1 MSLKPAPLPTTL
13 PCIKPWVLDLL
24 ASLLY
29 QGHQE
34 LGILRKIT
42 LVHVFKELTFQ
53 YRGREVKENSEL
65 IDTVLSFMEL
75 AVWKRKRC

>member
-1 MSLKPAPLPTTL
+1 MSLKPAPLPTAL
-13 PCIKPWVLDLL
+13 ACIKPWVLDLL
-24 ASLLY
+24 ASSLY

-42 LVHVFKELTFQ
+42 LVPVFKELTFQ